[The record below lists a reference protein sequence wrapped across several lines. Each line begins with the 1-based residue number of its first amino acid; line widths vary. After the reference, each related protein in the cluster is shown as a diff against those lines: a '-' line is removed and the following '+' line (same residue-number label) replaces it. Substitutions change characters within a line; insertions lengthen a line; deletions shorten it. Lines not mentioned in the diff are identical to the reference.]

1 MDCIMTDLPPLPWG
15 DDFEAWL
22 EVRNEHEVAQ
32 AVHEYAK
39 RAVEAEREQCAKV
52 CDDIATEYEG
62 EDVLATWCAAA
73 IRARGNA

>member
-1 MDCIMTDLPPLPWG
+1 MTDLPPLPWG

-39 RAVEAEREQCAKV
+39 RAVEADRAAREFCHHDDTERLGAIWTRCNQCGKQWA
-52 CDDIATEYEG
+52 DDEH
-62 EDVLATWCAAA
+62 
-73 IRARGNA
+73 RASD